1 MQCFQVSKL
10 HPMLKYL
17 SDVKCWAMLTVEKG
31 PLSSFTDGKK
41 VGWKETVLACFFF
54 LFFSSSSWL
63 TFLVLLSVQT
73 LESINKRQAACQHAR
88 PQYFNCTFHI
98 LHSSKWKKAAKMLN
112 WRRNKKKKE
121 TSYLAWKPWHCT
133 FRKPPFFFLSP
144 TTKKLGWF
152 FGVKYC
158 ARVHSLE

>member
-63 TFLVLLSVQT
+63 TFLVLLFSTEFGVHKQET
-73 LESINKRQAACQHAR
+73 GCQHAIEVC

-98 LHSSKWKKAAKMLN
+98 CTIYNVSKWKKAGIMLN
-112 WRRNKKKKE
+112 WRNKKKLSNLGE
-121 TSYLAWKPWHCT
+121 SPGT
-133 FRKPPFFFLSP
+133 FRKPLFLSV
-144 TTKKLGWF
+144 TKQQKIEMVFRGKVLF
-152 FGVKYC
+152 
-158 ARVHSLE
+158 